1 MDDQPDKTTKPTF
14 DSIQAQIDAKMFA
27 QSPIH
32 ILERYL
38 ESFAADGEM
47 LVPVPKHILMALA
60 ERFRAFMARDSN
72 LNSLDQAFGG
82 KVARQRQARAAATR
96 EREVAWMVM
105 DERRRLGAMEP
116 DERGVVGTPHEI
128 ACEIVAEKLNLS
140 VENVRRIYKDSKG

>member
-82 KVARQRQARAAATR
+82 KVARQRQARAA
-96 EREVAWMVM
+96 